1 MKWIRIKRAFR
12 MKVAAKPEKVFPLLC
27 PTREYDWIDT
37 WKCRM
42 IYSDS
47 GYAEQDC
54 IFKTDFPADGPEDT
68 WIVSRYEPPL
78 LIEFV
83 RVNPLR
89 AIRYTIALHETAAG
103 VTEAEWRQVIT
114 GLNAEGNAFVRGL
127 DEKAFSKRMGEL
139 NEMLNHYLAADP
151 RGIKTS

>member
-1 MKWIRIKRAFR
+1 MKLT
-12 MKVAAKPEKVFPLLC
+12 AAPERVFPLLC

-54 IFKTDFPADGPEDT
+54 IFKTNFPADGPEDT
-68 WIVSRYEPPL
+68 WVVSRYETPL

-89 AIRYTIALHETAAG
+89 AIRYTITLHETAAG
-103 VTEAEWRQVIT
+103 ETEAEWRQVVT
-114 GLNAEGNAFVRGL
+114 GLNAEGNAFVQRL
-127 DEKAFSKRMGEL
+127 EEAAFIKRMGEV
-139 NEMLNHYLAADP
+139 EKMLNHYL
-151 RGIKTS
+151 KTGQMLSH